1 MRSPP
6 GSDKLVPRQGRQ
18 AEITAHGRGSRCP
31 WASRRRGLGTG
42 LEICDTL
49 RNPGVVGG
57 DWRGVLYPARM
68 PSFHRVSPPE
78 TVAAWVRWF
87 WIPQW
92 HLAPGRVSRQE
103 VIAFPACNLAVE
115 SDPAGLVGLAGPTTR
130 RSFRDLTG
138 HGWAVGALL
147 GPAAVPHL
155 VEDPVAI
162 RDSYLSLDL
171 PDLHTAV
178 TTAMTSDEEDA
189 VRRSRAVDAFAHW
202 LEENLPAPD
211 GEALLANA
219 MADLIDGDQ
228 SVLRVE
234 DAADRLGVSVRTLQR
249 LARHYVGLP
258 PAAMIRRRRL
268 QEAAERLRRDPGT
281 DIAAVANDL
290 GYADHAHLTTDF
302 RNALNFTPGPRY
314 GGVGHRPRPRP
325 PPPPHPAL
333 PHPPDLP
340 PERLPQNRRSAQAPT
355 KRVIAAMRSATV
367 VSLAHT
373 NSGVLVR
380 RLEFEAMTRPDSSSP
395 CAKVAAPSDCY
406 DKLAADQTPTS

>member
-1 MRSPP
+1 MRKA
-6 GSDKLVPRQGRQ
+6 GAVR
-18 AEITAHGRGSRCP
+18 
-31 WASRRRGLGTG
+31 
-42 LEICDTL
+42 
-49 RNPGVVGG
+49 G

-78 TVAAWVRWF
+78 PVAGWVRWF

-115 SDPAGLVGLAGPTTR
+115 SDLVGLAGPTTR

-147 GPAAVPHL
+147 RPAAVPHL
-155 VEDPVAI
+155 VADPVAI

-178 TTAMTSDEEDA
+178 TTAMTSDDEDP

-202 LEENLPAPD
+202 LEENLPAPG
-211 GEALLANA
+211 GEGLLANA
-219 MADLIDGDQ
+219 MADLIDRDP

-268 QEAAERLRRDPGT
+268 QEAAERLRRDPAI

-290 GYADHAHLTTDF
+290 SYADHAHLTTEF
-302 RNALNFTPGPRY
+302 RNVLNFTPSAYR
-314 GGVGHRPRPRP
+314 RT
-325 PPPPHPAL
+325 A
-333 PHPPDLP
+333 D
-340 PERLPQNRRSAQAPT
+340 RLRR
-355 KRVIAAMRSATV
+355 
-367 VSLAHT
+367 
-373 NSGVLVR
+373 R
-380 RLEFEAMTRPDSSSP
+380 RNG
-395 CAKVAAPSDCY
+395 
-406 DKLAADQTPTS
+406 